1 MDEKILNSDE
11 IISEL
16 DESERAEITGGI
28 DTLDEIKEDLKG
40 KLPAFDILL
49 KKCPRCGGYCPSV
62 TAFAI
67 HWKTAHIGE

>member
-1 MDEKILNSDE
+1 MDEKILNGDE

-16 DESERAEITGGI
+16 DESELAEITGGLE
-28 DTLDEIKEDLKG
+28 TLDKIKEELKD
-40 KLPAFDILL
+40 KLPAFDVLL
-49 KKCPRCGGYCPSV
+49 KRCPKCGGYCPNV